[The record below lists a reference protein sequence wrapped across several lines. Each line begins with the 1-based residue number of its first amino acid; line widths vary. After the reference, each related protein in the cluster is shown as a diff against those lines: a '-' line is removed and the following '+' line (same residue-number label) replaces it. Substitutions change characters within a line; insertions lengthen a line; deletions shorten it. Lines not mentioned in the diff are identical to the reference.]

1 MQTGDQG
8 KFTIIFATFIL
19 FVALF
24 VLILFL
30 IPKINNI
37 KDLSNQVAQ
46 KRAEY
51 EMGLI
56 RVAEA
61 QKASDVIKQAKA
73 ESDLLSVALPDA
85 PRAEDAI
92 VSLSKAASDAGLQ
105 ITSAEV
111 INAQEGVLAVS
122 LSTRGTFENT
132 VSFLD
137 KLKRN
142 LRPTKI
148 VELNFISNDGGEIN
162 ADYSLEFPYLYKTT
176 PIPSATVS
184 PEGGNSL

>member
-1 MQTGDQG
+1 MQTSDQG

-61 QKASDVIKQAKA
+61 QKASEVIKQAKA

-92 VSLSKAASDAGLQ
+92 VALSKAASDAGIQ
-105 ITSAEV
+105 VTSAEV
-111 INAQEGVLAVS
+111 VSAEDGILAVS
-122 LSTRGTFENT
+122 FSSRGTFENT
-132 VSFLD
+132 VNYLD
-137 KLKRN
+137 KLKKN

-148 VELNFISNDGGEIN
+148 VELNFTSSDGGEIN
-162 ADYSLEFPYLYKTT
+162 ADYSLEFPYLFKSSPT
-176 PIPSATVS
+176 PSATVS
-184 PEGGNSL
+184 PEGGK

>member
-1 MQTGDQG
+1 MQTDDQG

-30 IPKINNI
+30 IPKINDI

-73 ESDLLSVALPDA
+73 ESDLLAVALPDA
-85 PRAEDAI
+85 PKAEDAI
-92 VSLSKAASDAGLQ
+92 VALSQAASDAGLSV
-105 ITSAEV
+105 TSAEV
-111 INAQEGVLAVS
+111 ADAKDGILAVS
-122 LSTRGTFENT
+122 VSTRGTFENT
-132 VSFLD
+132 ISYLD

-148 VELNFISNDGGEIN
+148 IELNFTSGDGGEIN
-162 ADYSLEFPYLYKTT
+162 ADYSLEFPYLYKSSPSPSTT
-176 PIPSATVS
+176 AS
-184 PEGGNSL
+184 PEGGN